1 MVHHS
6 KLNIVVPAH
15 ACGNKLKV
23 VIIMLNMYRPLYSI
37 FNRTLNKE
45 CYARYIQRQVCVYA
59 RTLIA
64 SRDSLFLNTSRLP
77 AVTMSDGRAF
87 HIRVTS
93 GKKLCL

>member
-37 FNRTLNKE
+37 FNRTLKKKSVMLYTKSE
-45 CYARYIQRQVCVYA
+45 RQMCVYA
-59 RTLIA
+59 RTLMYADTLLA
-64 SRDSLFLNTSRLP
+64 SL
-77 AVTMSDGRAF
+77 A
-87 HIRVTS
+87 
-93 GKKLCL
+93 